1 MAQCRICGAQHASCG
16 PVSTVVPVD
25 HRAERREGDTMTL
38 KRYETT
44 INGHKT
50 TLLLSPEEAK
60 RQGLTET
67 AKPAGKAAPTNKAAR
82 AARTK

>member
-1 MAQCRICGAQHASCG
+1 
-16 PVSTVVPVD
+16 
-25 HRAERREGDTMTL
+25 MTL